1 MCAEGGWVETFVF
14 RAGSGADFSD
24 GGPPIIPPSTRR
36 MFGAVV
42 LNKVAISRAERGE
55 MAFRSR

>member
-1 MCAEGGWVETFVF
+1 VTLVF
-14 RAGSGADFSD
+14 RVCSGVDFGD

-36 MFGAVV
+36 MLGAAV
-42 LNKVAISRAERGE
+42 LKSVAISRAERGE